1 VTAIGALFA
10 RGRGRRTFRPTRVF
24 FIVVINFRRTT
35 MKQLSIALITSLTTL
50 LVSVPLHADEA
61 HHKDDPKKSV
71 VAPAQPPAAAASA
84 DREKR
89 MQGMQMNMIK
99 MHEQMHKIM
108 QAKDPKER
116 QRLMQ
121 EHLKMMQDHM
131 KMMGGNMGGMMGG
144 DMHRMMPGG
153 GSNPSG
159 TQAPHAK

>member
-1 VTAIGALFA
+1 
-10 RGRGRRTFRPTRVF
+10 
-24 FIVVINFRRTT
+24 
-35 MKQLSIALITSLTTL
+35 MKQSNVFLITAMTAL
-50 LVSVPLHADEA
+50 LVAAPLHADEA
-61 HHKDDPKKSV
+61 HHKDDQKKPV
-71 VAPAQPPAAAASA
+71 AAPAQPPAAVTPA

-89 MQGMQMNMIK
+89 VQGMQMNMIK

-144 DMHRMMPGG
+144 DMHPMMMPGG
-153 GSNPSG
+153 SSPPSG
-159 TQAPHAK
+159 PQAPRAK

>member
-1 VTAIGALFA
+1 
-10 RGRGRRTFRPTRVF
+10 
-24 FIVVINFRRTT
+24 
-35 MKQLSIALITSLTTL
+35 MKQSNIALITAVTAL
-50 LVSVPLHADEA
+50 LAAAPLHADEA
-61 HHKDDPKKSV
+61 HHKDDPKKPAA
-71 VAPAQPPAAAASA
+71 APAQPQPAATAA

-108 QAKDPKER
+108 QARDPKER

-121 EHLKMMQDHM
+121 EHLKMMQDNM

>member
-1 VTAIGALFA
+1 
-10 RGRGRRTFRPTRVF
+10 
-24 FIVVINFRRTT
+24 
-35 MKQLSIALITSLTTL
+35 MKQLPIALITAMTVL
-50 LVSVPLHADEA
+50 LVAAPLHADEA
-61 HHKDDPKKSV
+61 HHKDDPKKPAA
-71 VAPAQPPAAAASA
+71 APAQPPAATKPA

-89 MQGMQMNMIK
+89 MQGMQMNMIR

-121 EHLKMMQDHM
+121 EHLKMMQDNM

-153 GSNPSG
+153 GSSPSG

>member
-1 VTAIGALFA
+1 
-10 RGRGRRTFRPTRVF
+10 
-24 FIVVINFRRTT
+24 
-35 MKQLSIALITSLTTL
+35 MKQSNIALITAVTAL
-50 LVSVPLHADEA
+50 LLAAPLHADEA
-61 HHKDDPKKSV
+61 HHKDDQKKP
-71 VAPAQPPAAAASA
+71 AATPAQPQPAATPA

-89 MQGMQMNMIK
+89 MQGMQMNMIR

-121 EHLKMMQDHM
+121 EHLKMMQDNM
-131 KMMGGNMGGMMGG
+131 KMMGGNMG
-144 DMHRMMPGG
+144 DMHHMMPGG

>member
-1 VTAIGALFA
+1 
-10 RGRGRRTFRPTRVF
+10 
-24 FIVVINFRRTT
+24 
-35 MKQLSIALITSLTTL
+35 MKQSNIALITAVTAL
-50 LVSVPLHADEA
+50 LAAAPLHADEA
-61 HHKDDPKKSV
+61 HHKDDQKKP
-71 VAPAQPPAAAASA
+71 AATPAQPPPAATPA

-89 MQGMQMNMIK
+89 MQGMQMNMIR

-121 EHLKMMQDHM
+121 EHLKMMQDNM
-131 KMMGGNMGGMMGG
+131 KMMSGNMGGMMGG

-153 GSNPSG
+153 GGNPSG